1 MQGYLAHKKQPPH
14 RTQEDATALEV
25 QQSVEPPKEKAAV
38 VESDNM
44 RRLRTERMARR

>member
-14 RTQEDATALEV
+14 RTQKDATAFGT
-25 QQSVEPPKEKAAV
+25 QKSVEPPKEKAPV